1 MNYHDVI
8 RVPVVTEK
16 TEEQKNPRKDVN
28 RYTVRVHPDANK
40 ELIKQALHH
49 VYKVRAVKINVMM
62 VPGKMKRFRQGR
74 IKLPTWKKAVI
85 TLAPGQTVDFAAK
98 S

>member
-1 MNYHDVI
+1 MNHHDVI

-16 TEEQKNPRKDVN
+16 TEAEKSPRKDVN

-40 ELIKQALHH
+40 ELIKQALHQ
-49 VYKVRAVKINVMM
+49 VYKVRAVKINIMM

-74 IKLPTWKKAVI
+74 IKMPTWKKAII
-85 TLAPGQTVDFAAK
+85 TLAPGQSVDFAAK